1 MIEVE
6 IRGMLNK
13 EGFQKLKEF
22 LEKEG
27 EFVEDHDREMIL
39 LYDYPGYDRNPNARL
54 TDIRLRKTNDD
65 LEIMVKHKVSDNN
78 VGREEISLGLKEG
91 EWDTAKKVLKAL
103 GFSRGLWMQRN
114 KSIYRFHDIEWS
126 LVQASESLFYFE
138 AEQESSE
145 SGNVERIHA
154 HLTKEAETLGL
165 AVLGPEDMR
174 QFIHKL
180 DTEVNKEV
188 EW

>member
-1 MIEVE
+1 MIEIE
-6 IRGMLNK
+6 IRGELNAEQYK
-13 EGFQKLKEF
+13 KLNDF

-27 EFVEDHDREMIL
+27 EFVENHDREMIL
-39 LYDYPGYDRNPNARL
+39 LYDYPGYSFDPNARL
-54 TDIRLRKTNDD
+54 TDIRLRKTNED

-78 VGREEISLGLKEG
+78 IGREEISLGLKKG

-103 GFSRGLWMQRN
+103 GLSKGLWMQRT

-126 LVQASESLFYFE
+126 LVKASDTYFYFE

-145 SGNVERIHA
+145 PGTVSEIHA
-154 HLTKEAETLGL
+154 HLVKEAEALGL
-165 AVLGPEDMR
+165 KVLNPEEMNE
-174 QFIHKL
+174 FIFRL
-180 DTEVNKEV
+180 DREVNREI